1 MQEENI
7 TGQQSLELIQSMI
20 NRARNQFSEN
30 GHLYL
35 VWGWVVLICS
45 VGQFILLHFFAY
57 PNHYLV
63 WMLTWLVV
71 VYQFVY
77 LIKNRKKEKVKTY
90 TGDIVSYVWIV
101 FVILMFM
108 TGFLMARSP
117 LGHTRE
123 LVNPLILSLY
133 GMPTFLSGKI
143 LRFQPLI
150 LGGIFCWI
158 LSIVST
164 FIPYDFQL
172 LFFGIAVIIAW
183 IIPGYLLRKRYL
195 NENS

>member
-7 TGQQSLELIQSMI
+7 SGQQSLELIQSMI

-77 LIKNRKKEKVKTY
+77 LFKHRKKEKIKTY

-108 TGFLMARSP
+108 TGFLMARSTP
-117 LGHTRE
+117 GSTHE
-123 LVNPLILSLY
+123 LVNPMILSLY

-150 LGGIFCWI
+150 SGGIFCWI

-164 FIPYDFQL
+164 FVPYDFQL

-195 NENS
+195 TENS